1 LPYELQTK
9 TEKLVIDYTGLN
21 LFDVQDLD
29 VDIFL
34 FFVREAYIYERS
46 KTEEGREY
54 LQNCW
59 RIGQTKADR
68 KAIREKIREQGG

>member
-1 LPYELQTK
+1 MQTK
-9 TEKLVIDYTGLN
+9 AEKLVIDYTGLN
-21 LFDVQDLD
+21 IIDVQNLD

-54 LQNCW
+54 LENCW
-59 RIGQTKADR
+59 RISQTKPDR
-68 KAIREKIREQGG
+68 KALREKMRKGG